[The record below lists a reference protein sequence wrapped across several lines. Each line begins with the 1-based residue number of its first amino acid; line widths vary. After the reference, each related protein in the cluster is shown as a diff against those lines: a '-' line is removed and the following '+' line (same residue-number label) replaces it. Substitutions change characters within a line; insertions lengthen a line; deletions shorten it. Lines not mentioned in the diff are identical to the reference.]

1 MNLHNYSLCL
11 AAHEL
16 RLLHGVFF
24 AAAFLADNDVPVDQA
39 LVALCRGGWV
49 AEPKAMEGTLTECDN
64 LSQLLLFRPRLAALA
79 IAPLDDDTVMN

>member
-24 AAAFLADNDVPVDQA
+24 AAAFLADNNVPVDQA
-39 LVALCRGGWV
+39 LVALCRGGWI
-49 AEPKAMEGTLTECDN
+49 AEPKNMDGTLTECDN
-64 LSQLLLFRPRLAALA
+64 LSQLLLFTRRQAGHA
-79 IAPLDDDTVMN
+79 IAPLHDDAVAE